1 MIRKPAVAG
10 QFYPGNPT
18 RLEELVTRVLGP
30 GPEEPA
36 IGVVAPHAG
45 YVYSG
50 TVAGSTFGAVQV
62 PDTVILLGPNHT
74 GLGAK
79 AAVWAHG
86 AWATP
91 LGTVP
96 VAEDLAEALLA
107 ACPLLQEDTLAHVHE
122 HSLEVQLPF
131 LRVKNPGVR
140 VVPISFMLRT
150 YGDIA
155 EVGRAVAGVVRSW
168 HGPVLLVASSDM
180 SHYEPEEVA
189 RAKDRMAIDC
199 VLGVDPR
206 GLLDTTKRHGI
217 TMCGVVPTAVM
228 LVAARDLG
236 ATVGKLVR
244 YATSGDASGD
254 RRQVVGY
261 AGIVVA

>member
-18 RLEELVTRVLGP
+18 RLQEVVASALGP
-30 GPEEPA
+30 DPGEPA
-36 IGVVAPHAG
+36 VGVVSPHAG

-50 TVAGSTFGAVQV
+50 AVAGCTFGAVQV

-74 GLGAK
+74 GLGTEAG
-79 AAVWAHG
+79 VWARG
-86 AWATP
+86 GWATP

-107 ACPLLQEDTLAHVHE
+107 ACPILQEDTLAHVHE

-131 LRVKNPGVR
+131 LQVKNPGVR
-140 VVPISFMLRT
+140 IVPISFMLRS

-155 EVGRAVAGVVRSW
+155 EVGRAVAGVVESW
-168 HGPVLLVASSDM
+168 PDPVLLVASSDM
-180 SHYEPEEVA
+180 SHYEPEDVA
-189 RAKDRMAIDC
+189 RSKDRMAIDC
-199 VLGVDPR
+199 VLALDPR

-228 LVAARDLG
+228 LVAARELG
-236 ATVGKLVR
+236 AGGAKLVR
-244 YATSGDASGD
+244 YATSGDVSGD